1 MKQKPII
8 CLLLTL
14 GILLSLAGCAAG
26 PQREKPELMTEGTDL
41 YVRKVENL
49 PDDFIMGMDASAVL
63 AEEASG
69 VKYYGF
75 DGTEQDVFKTLA
87 QAGVNYIRVRI
98 WNDPFDAEGRG
109 YGGGNCDI
117 NTAL

>member
-26 PQREKPELMTEGTDL
+26 PQTEKPELMTEGTDL

-69 VKYYGF
+69 VKY
-75 DGTEQDVFKTLA
+75 
-87 QAGVNYIRVRI
+87 
-98 WNDPFDAEGRG
+98 
-109 YGGGNCDI
+109 
-117 NTAL
+117 